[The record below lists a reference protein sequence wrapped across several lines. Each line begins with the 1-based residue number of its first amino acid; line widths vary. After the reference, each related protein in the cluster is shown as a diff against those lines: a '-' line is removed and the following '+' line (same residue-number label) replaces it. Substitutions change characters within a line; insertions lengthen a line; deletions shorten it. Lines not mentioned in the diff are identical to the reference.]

1 MAPEPTSPRPQE
13 RRLVTKLRNQARGNG
28 LSVLAGFFVV
38 LLFSTAVFAPV
49 IATHA
54 PTRQNF
60 GAVLQPPSAEHR
72 LGTDELGR
80 DVFSRIVHGARIS
93 VMIGIM
99 AVGLGALI
107 GVSLGLLAGFYGGV
121 VDNVIMRFIDVLLAF
136 PGILLAI
143 LIAAVLGAGLV
154 PVILAVAIFSVPT
167 FARLMRGSVLSVKQ
181 RDYVEAAR
189 AAGASDGRILGSHI
203 LVNCFGPV
211 LVYATLLMGDAILT
225 AAALSFLG
233 VGVAPPTPEWGA
245 MISTARSYM
254 RSAPHVVLV
263 PGVAIFLTVLAFNI
277 LGDSLRDVF
286 DPKG

>member
-1 MAPEPTSPRPQE
+1 MVPAPSMQRPGE
-13 RRLVTKLRNQARGNG
+13 RRLTSKLRNHVRGNG
-28 LSVLAGFFVV
+28 LSVLAALFV
-38 LLFSTAVFAPV
+38 LLLFLTAAFAPA

-99 AVGLGALI
+99 AVGLGALV
-107 GVSLGLLAGFYGGV
+107 GVSLGLLAGFYEGV
-121 VDNVIMRFIDVLLAF
+121 VDNVIMRFIDILLAF

-167 FARLMRGSVLSVKQ
+167 FARLMRGSVLSVKR

-189 AAGASDGRILGSHI
+189 AAGASDGRILGKHV

>member
-107 GVSLGLLAGFYGGV
+107 GISLGLLAGFYGGV

>member
-1 MAPEPTSPRPQE
+1 MAAEPTSPRPQE
-13 RRLVTKLRNQARGNG
+13 RRLITKLRSQARGNG

-38 LLFSTAVFAPV
+38 LLFSTAALAPV

-107 GVSLGLLAGFYGGV
+107 GISLGLLAGFYGGV

-277 LGDSLRDVF
+277 LGDALRDVF

>member
-1 MAPEPTSPRPQE
+1 MAAEPTSPRPQE
-13 RRLVTKLRNQARGNG
+13 RRLITKLRSQARGNG

-38 LLFSTAVFAPV
+38 LLFSTAAFAPV

-60 GAVLQPPSAEHR
+60 GSVLQPPSAEHR

-107 GVSLGLLAGFYGGV
+107 GISLGLLAGFYGGV

-277 LGDSLRDVF
+277 LGDALRDVF